1 MAEKR
6 IETVE
11 MRAGDVKTGFGNP
24 RKITKKKKDE
34 LRNSIETFG
43 DFGSFI
49 IDEDDNIIGGNMR
62 LSVIKEMDP
71 DTIILCKRLI
81 GYSETELRAI
91 NIKDN
96 THSGDWDM
104 DLLADWTADL
114 CRFDSTDDAS
124 IFFARELDYIKS
136 KSYDKIYPEFTALNK
151 FPITH
156 EVPEGAESMT
166 YYSYERT
173 GMAAIISNYATDLPR
188 ADVKGAP
195 STAFVKSLGASYGYS
210 VQDMRASRM
219 AGKSLDTRRAEAA
232 RYAVDRTTNIIA
244 FAGDKKNNLVG
255 VLSTDNNIPLYTL
268 SEVEVGGQKYT
279 DFKHKTAA
287 QILDD
292 INGMFAYQAKIT
304 KGVEH
309 ADTLM
314 LPHSV
319 YIDISTRQI
328 PNTGYT
334 VLRFLKENAPYLKDI
349 VSAPELESDA
359 EDTNPYNKGVMFLYT
374 NSADKFSLEIPMPF
388 YQYPLQNRNLEVI
401 VPCEERVAGCII
413 YYPLSALIAVG
424 A

>member
-1 MAEKR
+1 MSKNYNPDKPSE
-6 IETVE
+6 
-11 MRAGDVKTGFGNP
+11 GYDV
-24 RKITKKKKDE
+24 
-34 LRNSIETFG
+34 
-43 DFGSFI
+43 
-49 IDEDDNIIGGNMR
+49 
-62 LSVIKEMDP
+62 
-71 DTIILCKRLI
+71 
-81 GYSETELRAI
+81 
-91 NIKDN
+91 
-96 THSGDWDM
+96 
-104 DLLADWTADL
+104 ADL
-114 CRFDSTDDAS
+114 AALQASNLMPVLKEDRLCHFDSAKDAS
-124 IFFARELDYIKS
+124 IFFAREMDYIKS

-166 YYSYERT
+166 YYSYEKT

-188 ADVKGAP
+188 ADVKGTP

-232 RYAVDRTTNIIA
+232 RYAIDRTTNVIA
-244 FAGDKKNNLVG
+244 FAGDSANNLMG
-255 VLSTDNNIPLYTL
+255 VLSTGNNIPLYTL
-268 SEVEVGGQKYT
+268 STVTVDGQQHT
-279 DFKHKTAA
+279 DFAHKTAA

-304 KGVEH
+304 KGVEK

-359 EDTNPYNKGVMFLYT
+359 EDTNPYSKGIAFLFT
-374 NSADKFSLEIPMPF
+374 SSAEKFSLEIPMAF

-401 VPCEERVAGCII
+401 VPCEERVAGIII

-424 A
+424 V

>member
-1 MAEKR
+1 MSKNYNP
-6 IETVE
+6 E
-11 MRAGDVKTGFGNP
+11 MPSTGYDVADLAALKASNLMP
-24 RKITKKKKDE
+24 ALK
-34 LRNSIETFG
+34 
-43 DFGSFI
+43 
-49 IDEDDNIIGGNMR
+49 EDR
-62 LSVIKEMDP
+62 
-71 DTIILCKRLI
+71 
-81 GYSETELRAI
+81 
-91 NIKDN
+91 
-96 THSGDWDM
+96 
-104 DLLADWTADL
+104 L

-292 INGMFAYQAKIT
+292 INGMFAHQAKIT

-349 VSAPELESDA
+349 ASAPELESDA